1 MAENPTTSRYNIFL
15 NEALIRADSLFTYI
29 DKKMKPQMFLVS
41 VISAPDCGQK
51 ISLYKSPN
59 SWISDS
65 DFVDFTKIFEKILSD
80 AQNGKRKSLR
90 KVNAQVI
97 DLKKTC
103 MREAIFK
110 VFETSPKKPS
120 GLSFFIS
127 ESAPIADEDFFVVL
141 AVDSDALNKY
151 PSIDLNSDSEVYLS
165 PSFMVSLIEEF
176 LEKHRI
182 ELDMHAADFISSGFH
197 FGLDSI
203 IRQAGRNFV
212 GDIAYRVSGK
222 PQPLW
227 HEHIFAVCTEIS
239 RTHYE
244 LAEASGS
251 IMLAP
256 QGVEIES
263 HAVRFSANP
272 KLGDVRSTRKLLE
285 LTRDGMALHS
295 DSETIFGLC
304 RPPRRLAKS
313 YIRFDIEFLGRH
325 KWQICYAGKPLIVV
339 SYGVPKPP
347 SSPFEAAEFSEALKK
362 VFGFKSPRKV
372 DRLVEIIQVALRE
385 KKGTILVFSKKAKD
399 EAKRLSTQSTLIT
412 PIALNKQ
419 LLLSLT
425 PIDGALM
432 IDHNGV
438 CHSIGT
444 ILDGMVTQ
452 NGDSGRGARYN
463 SAVKYIEYRK
473 ALGETCM
480 AVVVSEDAN
489 VDVVI

>member
-1 MAENPTTSRYNIFL
+1 MAELSLESRYGAFL
-15 NEALIRADSLFTYI
+15 KEALLRANSLFSYI
-29 DKKMKPQMFLVS
+29 DKKIKPQIFLVS
-41 VISAPDCGQK
+41 VISAPDFGLQA
-51 ISLYKSPN
+51 SVYSPEP
-59 SWISDS
+59 SWISD
-65 DFVDFTKIFEKILSD
+65 VDFAELASNYEKIFAD

-90 KVNAQVI
+90 KI
-97 DLKKTC
+97 DSQAADMRSVCL
-103 MREAIFK
+103 REAVLKIF
-110 VFETSPKKPS
+110 ENSPKKPQ
-120 GLSFFIS
+120 GYSFFIS
-127 ESAPIADEDFFVVL
+127 EAAPLADSDCFVIL
-141 AVDSDALNKY
+141 AADSDAINKY
-151 PSIDLNSDSEVYLS
+151 PSIDVSSDSDVYLS
-165 PSFMVSLIEEF
+165 PSFMVSLIDEF

-182 ELDMHAADFISSGFH
+182 ELDMHSAEFPSNGFH

-251 IMLAP
+251 IMLAKRDAEMQP
-256 QGVEIES
+256 
-263 HAVRFSANP
+263 HDVRFSANP

-285 LTRDGMALHS
+285 LTRDGMVLHS
-295 DSETIFGLC
+295 DSESIFGLC
-304 RPPRRLAKS
+304 RPPKRFSKS
-313 YIRFDIEFLGRH
+313 AVRFDIEFLGRH

-339 SYGVPKPP
+339 SYGVPRPP

-362 VFGFKSPRKV
+362 VFGLKTPKKV
-372 DRLVEIIQVALRE
+372 DKLVEIIQVAMRE
-385 KKGTILVFSKKAKD
+385 KKGTLLVFSKKAKE
-399 EAKRLSTQSTLIT
+399 EAKRLSPQSTLIS

-425 PIDGALM
+425 PIDGALL
-432 IDHNGV
+432 IDHNGI
-438 CHSIGT
+438 CYSIGT

-489 VDVVI
+489 VDIVM